1 MRQREVVRKNVL
13 SQERC
18 EALLVSPSEE
28 RIAALETK
36 AGSAHTAH
44 DPALVSPW
52 PTGLRLYPDQGMHLL
67 VTVAVP
73 PFLRMQRNH
82 ETVCDDYHTLPL
94 KR

>member
-1 MRQREVVRKNVL
+1 MSQREVVRKNVL

-18 EALLVSPSEE
+18 EALLVSPSEK

-52 PTGLRLYPDQGMHLL
+52 LTGLRLYPDQGMHLV
-67 VTVAVP
+67 VT
-73 PFLRMQRNH
+73 
-82 ETVCDDYHTLPL
+82 
-94 KR
+94 